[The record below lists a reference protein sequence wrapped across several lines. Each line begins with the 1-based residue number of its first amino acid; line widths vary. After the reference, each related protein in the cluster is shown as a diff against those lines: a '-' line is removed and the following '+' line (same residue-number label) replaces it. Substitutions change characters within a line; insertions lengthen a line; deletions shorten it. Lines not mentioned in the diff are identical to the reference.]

1 MYPLWLNIIIQF
13 CVNPSPLTRGSINS
27 SIAAVFFLPG
37 MVRCYFFDTWGGASA
52 RGDVERGADRELHP
66 TWDLQLLHGSSAHE
80 LLRFM
85 VRLVW
90 RCCSW
95 DLILLICAGL
105 VGSIVRRRFHETS
118 RHSTALAFLL
128 GYTYFILHKIFILA
142 AAVQFFVSES
152 LSIKSHIFLSS
163 KSCVFTSIFI
173 SFSLS
178 MPWESTF
185 VGQPLSYFLLAK
197 FFLFG

>member
-1 MYPLWLNIIIQF
+1 
-13 CVNPSPLTRGSINS
+13 
-27 SIAAVFFLPG
+27 
-37 MVRCYFFDTWGGASA
+37 
-52 RGDVERGADRELHP
+52 
-66 TWDLQLLHGSSAHE
+66 
-80 LLRFM
+80 M

-152 LSIKSHIFLSS
+152 LCPSSHIYSYRQSHAFLHPYLSLLVCLCHES
-163 KSCVFTSIFI
+163 PPLLVNLYHIFC
-173 SFSLS
+173 
-178 MPWESTF
+178 
-185 VGQPLSYFLLAK
+185 
-197 FFLFG
+197 